1 MYILCNRKGN
11 IQPNI
16 SFGHMI
22 CAYLLQVTFRHLKK
36 KVLITIRFNLSLNPM
51 ITEKK
56 ENIDSI
62 NLKVRIFAII

>member
-1 MYILCNRKGN
+1 
-11 IQPNI
+11 
-16 SFGHMI
+16 MI